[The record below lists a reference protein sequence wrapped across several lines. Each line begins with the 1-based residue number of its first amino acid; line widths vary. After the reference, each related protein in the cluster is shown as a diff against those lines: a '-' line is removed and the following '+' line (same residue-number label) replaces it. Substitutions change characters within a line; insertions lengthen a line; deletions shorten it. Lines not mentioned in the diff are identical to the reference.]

1 MGRFE
6 QRSENS
12 RKKGGPLGDADTAL
26 RIVTEELQIIQRTL
40 LKSLQEDVK
49 RLQVQK
55 DRLTD
60 DIQRLQTEKDDLQ
73 RGRQIN
79 EQQALVRQLG
89 QVLAS
94 HISSQLNSS
103 LEKLAN
109 QGTQVNNNRE
119 TLTPGDGSNQAPHE
133 QENIQQILGTLD
145 DTLSITIHSL
155 QQELKSYQN
164 SLSQQLSR
172 MQNQQQ
178 QGELILVELVN
189 RLRKELEKNTLEN
202 SINQNLDSDNI
213 FTEIQTPPPLGGTP
227 TVIQPDLP
235 LGGTPTVIQTDE
247 PSSTSTTEVPQQ
259 IPFNPPLES
268 TPTVIQ
274 TDEPSS
280 TSTTEVPQQISSDLP
295 ITSTPTV
302 IQTDEPSSTSTTE
315 IPQQISSDLPITST
329 PTVIQTDETLG
340 NEISTNLHG
349 VEVGTTEPTAPPE
362 NLPQSSSSASSVPP
376 TIPPRQPTQSLG
388 ISQIIASLWQRPQ
401 GLLLIL
407 LSTLVTSLYNVA
419 IRVMFQPVSQIF
431 GVFQVEQLILPTL
444 GNSLLIL
451 MLRMLVVMPLMLV
464 LAPILH
470 PWVWQDLQNLVDS
483 FKARTNAN
491 NNNGKKALLLSILSG
506 CFLFLSQVLIYI
518 AIGQISV
525 GMAIALFFIYPTMSS
540 LLSWFLLRDIP
551 TPFRAITISTI
562 FLGEL
567 LVLAGVT
574 QADTGDIFLGSISA
588 IAAGIM
594 FAFYVVLTRICATQV
609 HPVTFTLVN
618 FATMLFSCFIGLMV
632 LPFFPVSS
640 LNLQV
645 NTNKILELILT
656 AFLLGMLTLCG
667 YLFNNFGVRKLGAS
681 RSAIIGATV
690 PVFVVI
696 LAGLIIQES
705 LQPLQI
711 FGILLLT
718 LGAAAVSFE
727 KIRNN
732 QVKSSQS

>member
-1 MGRFE
+1 MAG
-6 QRSENS
+6 
-12 RKKGGPLGDADTAL
+12 
-26 RIVTEELQIIQRTL
+26 I
-40 LKSLQEDVK
+40 
-49 RLQVQK
+49 
-55 DRLTD
+55 
-60 DIQRLQTEKDDLQ
+60 
-73 RGRQIN
+73 
-79 EQQALVRQLG
+79 
-89 QVLAS
+89 
-94 HISSQLNSS
+94 
-103 LEKLAN
+103 
-109 QGTQVNNNRE
+109 
-119 TLTPGDGSNQAPHE
+119 
-133 QENIQQILGTLD
+133 
-145 DTLSITIHSL
+145 
-155 QQELKSYQN
+155 
-164 SLSQQLSR
+164 
-172 MQNQQQ
+172 
-178 QGELILVELVN
+178 
-189 RLRKELEKNTLEN
+189 
-202 SINQNLDSDNI
+202 
-213 FTEIQTPPPLGGTP
+213 
-227 TVIQPDLP
+227 
-235 LGGTPTVIQTDE
+235 
-247 PSSTSTTEVPQQ
+247 
-259 IPFNPPLES
+259 
-268 TPTVIQ
+268 
-274 TDEPSS
+274 
-280 TSTTEVPQQISSDLP
+280 
-295 ITSTPTV
+295 
-302 IQTDEPSSTSTTE
+302 
-315 IPQQISSDLPITST
+315 
-329 PTVIQTDETLG
+329 PTVIQTDETPA
-340 NEISTNLHG
+340 NEISTTLHG
-349 VEVGTTEPTAPPE
+349 AELGTTEPTAPPK
-362 NLPQSSSSASSVPP
+362 NLPQSSDSASSVPP

-431 GVFQVEQLILPTL
+431 GVFEVEQLILPTL

-483 FKARTNAN
+483 FKARTNAD

-567 LVLAGVT
+567 LVLAGVA
-574 QADTGDIFLGSISA
+574 QADTGDLFLGSISA

-632 LPFFPVSS
+632 LPFFPLSS
-640 LNLQV
+640 LSLQV

-690 PVFVVI
+690 PAFVVI

-727 KIRNN
+727 KIRNS